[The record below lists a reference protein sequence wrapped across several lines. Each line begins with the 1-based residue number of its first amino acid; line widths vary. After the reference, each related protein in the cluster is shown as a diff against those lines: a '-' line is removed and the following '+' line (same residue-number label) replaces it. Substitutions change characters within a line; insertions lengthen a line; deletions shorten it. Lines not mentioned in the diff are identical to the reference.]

1 MTPMQVSQAFAA
13 PSAWRPADAC
23 PQSAAQTGGAPAAVQ
38 SLDLSHPGASQAQLV
53 QVVRA
58 LAGARHA
65 TPRLP
70 AIADALA
77 AAARGGLAPWP
88 PRRATGLLH
97 AFALLNFSPSRLLAS
112 SDFPPSRLLTSS
124 KTGGGD
130 GEGGA

>member
-1 MTPMQVSQAFAA
+1 MRVHSGLLKGH
-13 PSAWRPADAC
+13 S
-23 PQSAAQTGGAPAAVQ
+23 PAAVQ

-58 LAGARHA
+58 LAGAKHA

-88 PRRATGLLH
+88 PRRAAALLH
-97 AFALLNFSPSRLLAS
+97 AFALLNFPPSRLLAGSEFHPSRLLAS
-112 SDFPPSRLLTSS
+112 CRA
-124 KTGGGD
+124 GGGD
-130 GEGGA
+130 EGEGA